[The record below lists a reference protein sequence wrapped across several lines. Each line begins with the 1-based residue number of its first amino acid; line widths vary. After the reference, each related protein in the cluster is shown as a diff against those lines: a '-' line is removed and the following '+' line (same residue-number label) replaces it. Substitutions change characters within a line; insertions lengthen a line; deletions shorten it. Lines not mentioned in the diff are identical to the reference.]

1 MKTASRTWKAGGKRL
16 DSRGAGVPPARRLES
31 GKQAK
36 TPMFSVISHPPA
48 RLEAAPP
55 EVPRWLSRSF
65 QATSRGCGI
74 LPRRG
79 RMGGQ
84 KAAPHLVTCH
94 CATADGEREGRT
106 HAEARRRGGLGG
118 GGFCTKGQK
127 GNKRGIWRAGGMPTL
142 KTMKTASRTWKE
154 GGERLCSRGA
164 CVPPVRRL
172 ESGKQAKTPMFSV
185 ISHPPV
191 RLEAAPPEVPQ
202 WLFRRSRAA
211 SGGAPSCRAGGE
223 WAAKRPPR
231 ILSLVTIHLSLRHSG
246 WRAGGKNSRGGAEA
260 RRAWRGRIL
269 HKRTKRKQKGQ
280 LESGRNANIEKHENR
295 FADMERGRGATGQ
308 SGRGRPARGASGKRK
323 TSENSN
329 AFCNLAPAMDS
340 TSGGAASCRAMADGE
355 RVNGSRKVRNVRKG
369 LERCRAMP
377 RSMGRQGARF
387 LRLGVCVWLC
397 FDSNYAHG
405 KMRVFPSGYLARFA
419 LIPIMRMAKCEEQP
433 DVIRKALP

>member
-1 MKTASRTWKAGGKRL
+1 MESGREATGQSGRGRPAREASGKRKTSENANVFCNLTSPGAAGSRTSGSSAMVVQKLPSHFQGVRHPAAPGENGRPKGRTAS
-16 DSRGAGVPPARRLES
+16 
-31 GKQAK
+31 
-36 TPMFSVISHPPA
+36 
-48 RLEAAPP
+48 
-55 EVPRWLSRSF
+55 
-65 QATSRGCGI
+65 C
-74 LPRRG
+74 
-79 RMGGQ
+79 
-84 KAAPHLVTCH
+84 
-94 CATADGEREGRT
+94 
-106 HAEARRRGGLGG
+106 
-118 GGFCTKGQK
+118 
-127 GNKRGIWRAGGMPTL
+127 
-142 KTMKTASRTWKE
+142 
-154 GGERLCSRGA
+154 
-164 CVPPVRRL
+164 
-172 ESGKQAKTPMFSV
+172 
-185 ISHPPV
+185 
-191 RLEAAPPEVPQ
+191 
-202 WLFRRSRAA
+202 
-211 SGGAPSCRAGGE
+211 
-223 WAAKRPPR
+223 
-231 ILSLVTIHLSLRHSG
+231 HLSLRHSG